1 MTMDIMQ
8 IGASLLK
15 DKLGGGGNMDSITSA
30 LGGLL
35 SDNDGNLNL
44 GNIVSGLQ
52 EKGLGSVVASW
63 LGDGDNEAISADQV
77 KELFGS
83 EKISQVASQLGTDEG
98 AVLNGLSEALPQVVD
113 KSSSGGNLLDSL
125 GGIDGIADMAKKLF

>member
-1 MTMDIMQ
+1 MDIMQ
-8 IGASLLK
+8 IGATLLK
-15 DKLGGGGNMDSITSA
+15 DKLGGGDGNLDGITSA
-30 LGGLL
+30 LGGLF

-63 LGDGDNEAISADQV
+63 LGDGDNEAISSDQV

-83 EKISQVASQLGTDEG
+83 EKIAQVASQLGTDEG
-98 AVLNGLSEALPQVVD
+98 SVLSGLTDALPQVVD
-113 KSSSGGNLLDSL
+113 KSSSGGSLLDSL
-125 GGIDGIADMAKKLF
+125 GGIDGITNMAKKLF

>member
-1 MTMDIMQ
+1 MQ

-15 DKLGGGGNMDSITSA
+15 DKLGGGNMDSITSA

-98 AVLNGLSEALPQVVD
+98 SVLNGLSEALPQVVD

>member
-1 MTMDIMQ
+1 MDIMQ

-15 DKLGGGGNMDSITSA
+15 DKLGGNGDMDSISSA

-35 SDNDGNLNL
+35 SDNDGNFNL

-63 LGDGDNEAISADQV
+63 LGDGDNESISGDQI
-77 KELFGS
+77 KDLFGS
-83 EKISQVASQLGTDEG
+83 EKIAQVASQLGTDEG
-98 AVLNGLSEALPQVVD
+98 SILSGLSDALPQVVD
-113 KSSSGGNLLDSL
+113 KSSSGGSLLDSL
-125 GGIDGIADMAKKLF
+125 GGISGIAGMAKKLF

>member
-1 MTMDIMQ
+1 MDIMQ

-15 DKLGGGGNMDSITSA
+15 DKLGGNGDMDSITSA

-35 SDNDGNLNL
+35 SDNDGNFNL

-63 LGDGDNEAISADQV
+63 LGDGDNEAISGDQI
-77 KELFGS
+77 KDLFGS
-83 EKISQVASQLGTDEG
+83 EKIAQVASNLGTDEG
-98 AVLNGLSEALPQVVD
+98 SVLSGLADTLPQVVD
-113 KSSSGGNLLDSL
+113 KSSSGGSLLDSL
-125 GGIDGIADMAKKLF
+125 GGISG

>member
-1 MTMDIMQ
+1 MDIMQ